1 MFALIEYCFLSSSE
15 ILQLNDLNVQITI
28 YSHSFSII
36 FTRSSSL
43 QFIRIGTIPVHFH
56 PFSLSCGWP
65 HLFFLFRLQ
74 AGEAAILSHA
84 FFNSHRSKQYWV
96 HCKCERT
103 KSKQLFLV
111 RVHGIASHD
120 PRDSSRT
127 FVFKKQVSEDGE
139 DPRWASNFCQSHTA
153 SSCGE
158 FVLLELDVCE
168 GPNTRRGKPRGG
180 REHITPAAA

>member
-1 MFALIEYCFLSSSE
+1 MPTSYICAHRVLLF
-15 ILQLNDLNVQITI
+15 
-28 YSHSFSII
+28 II
-36 FTRSSSL
+36 FRNITTLYRL
-43 QFIRIGTIPVHFH
+43 QFIPTHFQSFSRGRPHYNSFGLGPFQCISIHFH
-56 PFSLSCGWP
+56 FHEVCLIFSS
-65 HLFFLFRLQ
+65 FFESRQEGLRCYPM
-74 AGEAAILSHA
+74 H

-111 RVHGIASHD
+111 RVHGIVSHD

-127 FVFKKQVSEDGE
+127 FVFKKRVSEDGE
-139 DPRWASNFCQSHTA
+139 DPKWASNFCQSHTA

-168 GPNTRRGKPRGG
+168 GP
-180 REHITPAAA
+180 I